1 MRLDLGGGTNNT
13 KAPGHINIDIADIPG
28 VDIVWDLNKG
38 LPKNFIFRTKEGG
51 IEFDNLG
58 TFEPNSIEGIRC
70 HQVVE
75 HLDTVIPLMN
85 DCFEVL
91 KPGGILEISTP
102 LAFTDA
108 WAQDP
113 THKKMFVRRTFDYF
127 CDDESTKDAREEYG
141 ITAKFKV
148 VWELLEHGWNLQI
161 HLQKPEDKPIP
172 YSDENSQTPI
182 PQPQKISVSEG
193 VE

>member
-1 MRLDLGGGTNNT
+1 MRLDLGGGTKNT
-13 KAPGHINIDIADIPG
+13 KAPGHINIDIADIEG

-38 LPKNFIFRTKEGG
+38 LPFQVYNPTDLITH
-51 IEFDNLG
+51 NY
-58 TFEPNSIEGIRC
+58 IEGIRC

-75 HLDTVIPLMN
+75 HLDTIIPLMN

-91 KPGGILEISTP
+91 KPGAIMEISTP
-102 LAFTDA
+102 KAFTDA

-127 CDDESTKDAREEYG
+127 CDDPTTADAREEYG

-148 VWELLEHGWNLQI
+148 VWELLEHGWNLQV
-161 HLQKPEDKPIP
+161 HLQKPE
-172 YSDENSQTPI
+172 
-182 PQPQKISVSEG
+182 
-193 VE
+193 